1 MEGKMKLG
9 WSVLAKILGEP
20 VEQVQ
25 CSHPE
30 IARDFRLNLL
40 PEEEGWEGYEVC
52 LNCGKEW
59 HDA

>member
-1 MEGKMKLG
+1 MKLG